1 MVVVG
6 SYLTKAIIAEKLH
19 KIVSQ
24 AASWKAL
31 LYVLHDR
38 FKLHQGQYVSFLG
51 KSLSYFTGM
60 LVFGNTY
67 TFQVPVLLN
76 LSNR

>member
-19 KIVSQ
+19 KIASQ

-51 KSLSYFTGM
+51 KSLYFTGM

-67 TFQVPVLLN
+67 TFQVPGLLN